1 MPTVCNICTVMFKG
15 VYALKNHKLK
25 KSLKYIESSLER
37 YQNLNN
43 LTDH

>member
-1 MPTVCNICTVMFKG
+1 MPTVCNIFTVMFKG

-25 KSLKYIESSLER
+25 KSLKYIESSSER

-43 LTDH
+43 LMDH